1 VCAVYAFQD
10 YLFPCEPDGRLFCN
24 EPFRLVTWRE
34 KEAFF
39 GSGGM
44 IETAAVCR
52 SYSKAGEKICTN
64 PSWCVHI
71 ALLGGNELARLCS
84 SYFME
89 CCGDDLI

>member
-1 VCAVYAFQD
+1 MAG
-10 YLFPCEPDGRLFCN
+10 E
-24 EPFRLVTWRE
+24 
-34 KEAFF
+34 
-39 GSGGM
+39 GSFLWVRGM

-71 ALLGGNELARLCS
+71 ALLGGIEFARICS
-84 SYFME
+84 PYFME